1 LQLGFA
7 AVQKG
12 SRAWEPV
19 FRVEAG
25 VQVSVSVFRV
35 LAEEQEQEQLIVLG
49 WAPKELGVPIAVAQA
64 W

>member
-1 LQLGFA
+1 
-7 AVQKG
+7 VQKG